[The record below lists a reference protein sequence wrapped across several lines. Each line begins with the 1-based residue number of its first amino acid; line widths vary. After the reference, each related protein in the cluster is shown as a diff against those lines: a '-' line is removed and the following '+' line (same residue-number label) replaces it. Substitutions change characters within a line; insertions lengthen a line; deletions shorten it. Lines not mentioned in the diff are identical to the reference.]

1 MKPLTPLRA
10 IRQHCL
16 SCAGRPK
23 DVRACSNTECYL
35 YRFRMGKN
43 PARTKIGPGMVIKI
57 DPTLKTG
64 DSTQVSE
71 KISAKECLA
80 MSKGIAQPGASGEE
94 IRPILEGQGKI
105 QICRTEKE
113 ISIKVITEN

>member
-1 MKPLTPLRA
+1 
-10 IRQHCL
+10 
-16 SCAGRPK
+16 
-23 DVRACSNTECYL
+23 
-35 YRFRMGKN
+35 MGKN

-71 KISAKECLA
+71 KIRAKECIA

-113 ISIKVITEN
+113 ISIKVTTDN